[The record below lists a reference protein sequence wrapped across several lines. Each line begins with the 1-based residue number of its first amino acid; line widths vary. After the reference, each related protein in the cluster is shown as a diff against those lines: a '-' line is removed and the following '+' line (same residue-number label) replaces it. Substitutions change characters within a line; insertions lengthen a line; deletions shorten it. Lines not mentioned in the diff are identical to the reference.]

1 MRKETVDKL
10 KRFALF
16 SKAEGPSSL
25 DADKRELTAVV
36 STDDVDRDGEIVEPS
51 AFEDK
56 IDTFLANPVFLWMHE
71 ARNPPIGRA
80 LDVRIGKHDIE
91 ADLKFRPEGE
101 SELAD
106 DIFTLFADGTLRM
119 FSIGFRVFE
128 MVFSENEETG
138 DSKPPRITSG
148 ELLEI
153 SAVSIPANPNVGA
166 KAQRLKSLAYQERRP
181 APEKVIEKIIY
192 SPVTKEQAIERAID
206 EINTIRRR
214 TLRGETISDEAMG
227 WIRKMQLALAGIDVQ
242 EDDGLQE
249 LHDQLLGVQA
259 TLGTMTAETH

>member
-25 DADKRELTAVV
+25 DVEKRELTAVV

-56 IDTFLANPVFLWMHE
+56 IDTFMANPVFLWMHE
-71 ARNPPIGRA
+71 ARKPPIGRA
-80 LDVRIGKHDIE
+80 LDLRIEKHSIE

-106 DIFTLFADGTLRM
+106 DIFTLYSDGTLRM

-138 DSKPPRITSG
+138 ESKPPRITSG
-148 ELLEI
+148 ELLEV

-166 KAQRLKSLAYQERRP
+166 KAARLKSLAFQERRP

-192 SPVTKEQAIERAID
+192 SPVTREQAIEQAIE
-206 EINTIRRR
+206 EINTTRRR
-214 TLRGETISDEAMG
+214 MLRGETVSDEAMG
-227 WIRKMQLALAGIDVQ
+227 WIRKMQLALAGLDIQ
-242 EDDGLQE
+242 EDGDLQE
-249 LHDQLLGVQA
+249 LYDKLLGVQG
-259 TLGTMTAETH
+259 TLSAMAAG